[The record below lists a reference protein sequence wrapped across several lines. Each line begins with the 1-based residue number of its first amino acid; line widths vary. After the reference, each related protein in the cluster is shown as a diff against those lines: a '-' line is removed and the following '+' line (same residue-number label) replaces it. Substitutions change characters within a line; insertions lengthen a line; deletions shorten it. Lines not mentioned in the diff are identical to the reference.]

1 MSRNNPA
8 SAEAFWPIAAVE
20 RDTGLSK
27 DTLRVWERRY
37 GFPAPARDAI
47 GERAYPLAQVE
58 RLRIVKR
65 LLDGGQRP
73 SRVVAM
79 PLVELQ
85 RLAAALTE
93 RGCASDLPV
102 PPDLQSYL
110 ALLHGHEI
118 EALRRRLSQAQV
130 RMGLGPFVR
139 DVLVPLNTLIGEAWM
154 RGQIEIFQEH
164 AYSELQQNLLRQ
176 ALATLPAPD
185 AAQPR
190 VLLTT
195 LPGEWHSHGLLLAE
209 AMFAIEG
216 AQCLSLGAQTPLWN
230 VPLAAHAYRSDI
242 VALGFS
248 GCMNANQV
256 VDGLTELRRE
266 IPASVGIWVGG
277 SSPVLLRRPVGRVK
291 VIVNLDAIRAALQA
305 WQSGER

>member
-1 MSRNNPA
+1 MSRNDPA
-8 SAEAFWPIAAVE
+8 SAGGFWSIAAVE

-37 GFPAPARDAI
+37 GFPAPARDVI
-47 GERAYPLAQVE
+47 GERAYPLEQVE

-65 LLDGGQRP
+65 LLAAGQRP
-73 SRVVAM
+73 GRVVAM
-79 PLVELQ
+79 PLGELQ
-85 RLAAALTE
+85 RVAAALTE
-93 RGCASDLPV
+93 RIRPAELAV
-102 PPDLQSYL
+102 PPDLQPYL

-118 EALRRRLSQAQV
+118 EALRRRLSQAQM

-139 DVLVPLNTLIGEAWM
+139 LVLVPLNTLIGEAWM
-154 RGQIEIFQEH
+154 RGEIEIFEEH
-164 AYSELQQNLLRQ
+164 AYAELQQNLLRQ
-176 ALATLPAPD
+176 ALATLPGPD
-185 AAQPR
+185 AMRPR

-195 LPGEWHSHGLLLAE
+195 FPGESHSHGLLLAE

-216 AQCLSLGAQTPLWN
+216 AQCLSLGAQTPLWDI
-230 VPLAAHAYRSDI
+230 PLAARAYRSDI

-248 GCMNANQV
+248 GCMNANRV

-266 IPASVGIWVGG
+266 TPSSVGIWVGG
-277 SSPVLLRRPVGRVK
+277 SAPVLLRRPVVGVQ
-291 VIVNLDAIRAALQA
+291 VVANLDAIHAALQA